1 MLKNFLDVGNF
12 LIKIFGTQKIVIQF
26 FCESEIWYL
35 LISRLKGIGG
45 GALQGGRRAV
55 QSNSTQRIS
64 PGTTAE

>member
-45 GALQGGRRAV
+45 GAPQEVRRAV
-55 QSNSTQRIS
+55 
-64 PGTTAE
+64 